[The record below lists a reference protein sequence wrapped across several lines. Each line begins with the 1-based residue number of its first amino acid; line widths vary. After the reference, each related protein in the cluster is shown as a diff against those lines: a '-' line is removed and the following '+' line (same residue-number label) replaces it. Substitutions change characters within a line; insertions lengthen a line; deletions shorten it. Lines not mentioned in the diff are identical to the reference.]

1 MIEEIQ
7 AWRCRIDKGFFL
19 HLEPQVA
26 EPFYLIN
33 YFRFNYLITQS
44 TSSVENLCK
53 YKFTK

>member
-33 YFRFNYLITQS
+33 YFRFT
-44 TSSVENLCK
+44 
-53 YKFTK
+53 